1 MRALRLKSQ
10 IVCLRIAAAAFV
22 WAGMCVLHAHAAA
35 QICEVA
41 GPLALPQRKER
52 PLIQT
57 IDRLQAGTLRIEG
70 RVWAERGT
78 SSNDSKAAIVL
89 VRFFGSDG
97 RDVKPPGMPFS
108 SYLKAYYRYL
118 PTGEFKVQT
127 VVPHGV
133 TRARLEFLQW
143 SGADDLAL
151 SLGSLRCSLE
161 HEMFGDLLEFV
172 EQHFI
177 LAAVL
182 VIAVMLYQ
190 AKTVE
195 PVLCEL
201 PDVRLTEIPGFT
213 SEELEPSEADRHVL
227 PADTVIDRRLYTAP
241 NGAWFQVSMV
251 FGGKSK
257 SSIHRP
263 ELCLP
268 GQGFQ
273 MTDPRDVTVGGVD
286 WHLVTL
292 SRKDSPKLGFAYTF
306 FNQDGYRT
314 SSHLRRIFRDVWDR
328 SILGRIDRWAMV
340 TVNASTAD
348 DRLLT
353 AFLERLKGVV
363 GR

>member
-1 MRALRLKSQ
+1 MRKILIPSL
-10 IVCLRIAAAAFV
+10 AAA
-22 WAGMCVLHAHAAA
+22 
-35 QICEVA
+35 
-41 GPLALPQRKER
+41 
-52 PLIQT
+52 
-57 IDRLQAGTLRIEG
+57 
-70 RVWAERGT
+70 
-78 SSNDSKAAIVL
+78 
-89 VRFFGSDG
+89 
-97 RDVKPPGMPFS
+97 
-108 SYLKAYYRYL
+108 
-118 PTGEFKVQT
+118 
-127 VVPHGV
+127 
-133 TRARLEFLQW
+133 
-143 SGADDLAL
+143 
-151 SLGSLRCSLE
+151 
-161 HEMFGDLLEFV
+161 
-172 EQHFI
+172 
-177 LAAVL
+177 L

-213 SEELEPSEADRHVL
+213 SEKLEPSEAERHVL

-273 MTDPRDVTVGGVD
+273 MADPRDVTVGGVD

-292 SRKDSPKLGFAYTF
+292 ARKDSPRLGFAYTF
-306 FNQDGYRT
+306 FNQAGYRT

-348 DRLLT
+348 DRLLA